1 MHTATPNNMEIQEK
15 LHACQQAIREKGAVD
30 QILMQGIFFG
40 LPRSGKTST
49 KRRLVGKGALS
60 HQSSTGVAEKV
71 SHIEIEKTTVQF
83 VSQLLWN
90 EVTDLNEE
98 TAMIVD
104 DICNHLHIT
113 KDPSDDTAPNSAV
126 VPPRSPASERK
137 RLKHTV
143 FRRVKEIFERKR
155 KSTDEPKSDTK
166 QSSPHKSMIN
176 PVQLL
181 DSALRNAGI
190 LLQRQDLRW
199 MLYISD
205 VGGQPEFQEMLPAL
219 VSGPSLYF
227 LTFPLHK
234 GLNEKCLVEYQHPNG
249 NSIVP
254 YTASFT
260 MKEALLSSLA
270 SIAST
275 RSYIKVDDRNDVFP
289 KVLFIATHKDQL
301 ESKEQLQKIDQELQE
316 AIRGTAAYHENMIEF
331 HSQDQMVFDIDN
343 TSNHEEDIQTIQ
355 NAVER
360 IGTRNHNYRIQ
371 TPYTWMIFS
380 LILRHQPKRILGI
393 GECAEIGKVCGIE
406 TRKDLNNALWYLHHN
421 IGIIRY
427 FQDVPNLQDVVFI
440 DPQYIFDKFTEL
452 IVNTFTFEA
461 VGQCLHEEF
470 IKKGIIPSSLLKQLS
485 SETDD
490 IDGDVF
496 ASLMEHLSIITPIE
510 ENEKIVKYFAPCA
523 LSHAELPPVSFSK
536 AIIPSIRVTFKSGY
550 CPKGIF
556 GSLMVNLL
564 KKDKLSQFQWTLKQ
578 DRIYRNQICL
588 SIGPYDSFKFSLFP
602 TYINI
607 ALDSSFEHGR
617 KIPLGSV
624 CCNIRRELDLSIH
637 NVTEALH
644 YTQRAAHSFA
654 FACPEPQPHD
664 PSHSATINLSP
675 DGTPCTLTC
684 PLTHKCYKLPNGYQ
698 AWFNEVSS
706 VTTQIRSINT

>member
-1 MHTATPNNMEIQEK
+1 MDIQQK
-15 LHACQQAIREKGAVD
+15 LHACQQAMRERGAVD
-30 QILMQGIFFG
+30 QIIMQGIFFG

-49 KRRLVGKGALS
+49 KRRLVGKGAIA
-60 HQSSTGVAEKV
+60 QQPSTGVAENV
-71 SHIEIEKTTVQF
+71 SHVEIEKSTVQF

-104 DICNHLHIT
+104 DICNHIT
-113 KDPSDDTAPNSAV
+113 RDRSDDTAPDLAV
-126 VPPRSPASERK
+126 VPPRSPASKIK

-143 FRRVKEIFERKR
+143 VHHVKEILEWKR
-155 KSTDEPKSDTK
+155 KSTDTPKSDTL
-166 QSSPHKSMIN
+166 HKPLIN
-176 PVQLL
+176 PVQVL
-181 DSALRNAGI
+181 DSALHNAGI
-190 LLQRQDLRW
+190 LLQGHLQHLRW
-199 MLYISD
+199 MLYLSD

-249 NSIVP
+249 NSIIP

-275 RSYIKVDDRNDVFP
+275 RSYIKVDDENAVYP
-289 KVLFIATHKDQL
+289 KVLFIATHKDQV
-301 ESKEQLQKIDQELQE
+301 ESEKQLQMIDKELQE
-316 AIRGTAAYHENMIEF
+316 AIKGTAAYHENMIEF
-331 HSQDQMVFDIDN
+331 QSKDQMVFVIDN
-343 TSNHEEDIQTIQ
+343 TSTSEEDIQRIR

-360 IGTRNHNYRIQ
+360 IGTRNQNYRIQ

-393 GECAEIGKVCGIE
+393 DECAEIGKVCGIE

-427 FQDVPNLQDVVFI
+427 FQDVPNLQDIVFI

-470 IKKGIIPSSLLKQLS
+470 IKKGIIPTSLLKQLS
-485 SETDD
+485 SETED
-490 IDGDVF
+490 IDGDMF
-496 ASLMEHLSIITPIE
+496 AALMEHLSIITPIE
-510 ENEKIVKYFAPCA
+510 ENKKYFAPCA
-523 LSHAELPPVSFSK
+523 LSHAELPPASSSK
-536 AIIPSIRVTFKSGY
+536 AIIPSVRVTFKSGY
-550 CPKGIF
+550 CPKGMF
-556 GSLMVNLL
+556 GSLVVKLL

-607 ALDSSFEHGR
+607 ALDTSFEHGR

-624 CCNIRRELDLSIH
+624 CCNVRHELVRSIH
-637 NVTEALH
+637 SVTEALH
-644 YTQRAAHSFA
+644 YTQRAAHSLA
-654 FACPEPQPHD
+654 FACPVPQPHD
-664 PSHSATINLSP
+664 PLHSATINFSP

-684 PLTHKCYKLPNGYQ
+684 PLTHKCYELPNGHQ
-698 AWFNEVSS
+698 VWFDEVNSS
-706 VTTQIRSINT
+706 IIDLIV

>member
-1 MHTATPNNMEIQEK
+1 MHAATPDNMEIQQK

-71 SHIEIEKTTVQF
+71 SHVEIEKTTVQF
-83 VSQLLWN
+83 ISQLLWN

-104 DICNHLHIT
+104 DICKHILT
-113 KDPSDDTAPNSAV
+113 KDPSNDTVPDLAL

-275 RSYIKVDDRNDVFP
+275 
-289 KVLFIATHKDQL
+289 
-301 ESKEQLQKIDQELQE
+301 
-316 AIRGTAAYHENMIEF
+316 
-331 HSQDQMVFDIDN
+331 
-343 TSNHEEDIQTIQ
+343 
-355 NAVER
+355 
-360 IGTRNHNYRIQ
+360 
-371 TPYTWMIFS
+371 
-380 LILRHQPKRILGI
+380 
-393 GECAEIGKVCGIE
+393 
-406 TRKDLNNALWYLHHN
+406 
-421 IGIIRY
+421 
-427 FQDVPNLQDVVFI
+427 
-440 DPQYIFDKFTEL
+440 
-452 IVNTFTFEA
+452 
-461 VGQCLHEEF
+461 
-470 IKKGIIPSSLLKQLS
+470 
-485 SETDD
+485 
-490 IDGDVF
+490 
-496 ASLMEHLSIITPIE
+496 
-510 ENEKIVKYFAPCA
+510 
-523 LSHAELPPVSFSK
+523 
-536 AIIPSIRVTFKSGY
+536 
-550 CPKGIF
+550 
-556 GSLMVNLL
+556 
-564 KKDKLSQFQWTLKQ
+564 
-578 DRIYRNQICL
+578 
-588 SIGPYDSFKFSLFP
+588 
-602 TYINI
+602 
-607 ALDSSFEHGR
+607 
-617 KIPLGSV
+617 
-624 CCNIRRELDLSIH
+624 
-637 NVTEALH
+637 
-644 YTQRAAHSFA
+644 
-654 FACPEPQPHD
+654 
-664 PSHSATINLSP
+664 
-675 DGTPCTLTC
+675 
-684 PLTHKCYKLPNGYQ
+684 
-698 AWFNEVSS
+698 
-706 VTTQIRSINT
+706 